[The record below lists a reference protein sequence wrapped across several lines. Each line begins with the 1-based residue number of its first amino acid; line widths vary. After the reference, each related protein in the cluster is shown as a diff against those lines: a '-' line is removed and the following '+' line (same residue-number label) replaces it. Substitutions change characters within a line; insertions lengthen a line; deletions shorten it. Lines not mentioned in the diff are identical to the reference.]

1 MNNRVKEVSI
11 EKYYNALLDLN
22 SILTATDRMS
32 MDAFCAKNNISKNLP
47 KVLQKAGIIK
57 CKRKGK
63 YSLWEWT
70 SIDPTKHMAF
80 KCLQKLGDFNPPRKS
95 EQLELNMEENV
106 ATDVKVVTRR
116 RRKKVVEPL
125 PIKENKKV
133 LFSLFWGFFKVE
145 IC

>member
-11 EKYYNALLDLN
+11 EKYYNALTDLN
-22 SILTATDRMS
+22 RVLSETDRMS
-32 MDAFCAKNNISKNLP
+32 MDAFCATKSISKNLP

-70 SIDPTKHMAF
+70 SIEPTKHMAV
-80 KCLQKLGDFNPPRKS
+80 KCIQKLGDFNPPKQTDITKPIS
-95 EQLELNMEENV
+95 
-106 ATDVKVVTRR
+106 DVKVPRR
-116 RRKKVVEPL
+116 RRKKVVEPI
-125 PIKENKKV
+125 PIKENKKI
-133 LFSLFWGFFKVE
+133 LFSLIWGLFKIE